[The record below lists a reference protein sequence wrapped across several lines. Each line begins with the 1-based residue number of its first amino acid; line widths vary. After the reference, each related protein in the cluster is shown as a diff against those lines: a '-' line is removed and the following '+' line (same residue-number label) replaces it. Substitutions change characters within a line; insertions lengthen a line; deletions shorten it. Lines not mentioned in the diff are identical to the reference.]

1 VARFRAHFRTG
12 REHPAGRLGSHRG
25 GVADDLRRAHGRFVL
40 VRPQCLGRRPA
51 DGRAY
56 WRRGGRVPRQPLL
69 PPSPRRALAASP
81 HGPLARGS
89 APSVSVRRSRAHRS
103 EVVRDHGDHLGV
115 QGDKAVRAS
124 IRARPVR
131 RLELAPPP
139 WLRGSSL
146 RRADWRRSSCRPRPE
161 PSSDQL
167 DRLRVKE
174 DALLVDPDGRD
185 DLVGACEQ
193 VLHVAG
199 WLVALDWKP
208 PSRLSSGPVRW
219 SSSASRA
226 TPLPA
231 CPLRMAQ
238 PRFIRRRALGR
249 SHPADIPRA
258 LPFVRIRYRPRTHSD
273 LLFVYD
279 IVRRHTFRSAFQASH
294 AGSIPVAR
302 SSSAPYFASDWRVE
316 GH

>member
-115 QGDKAVRAS
+115 QGDKVRSRLHKSAAGSTVGIGTASMAAGQARCDGLIGDEAAVDLGLNPHPISWTAFAAKRKVYRLIPTSAA
-124 IRARPVR
+124 ILLVPTYFTLRVR
-131 RLELAPPP
+131 
-139 WLRGSSL
+139 SSL
-146 RRADWRRSSCRPRPE
+146 STGNRLLGYRVGQSVGPVQQAVPRPY
-161 PSSDQL
+161 
-167 DRLRVKE
+167 
-174 DALLVDPDGRD
+174 LLARSGWHSPGLYGEGHWVD
-185 DLVGACEQ
+185 L
-193 VLHVAG
+193 
-199 WLVALDWKP
+199 
-208 PSRLSSGPVRW
+208 
-219 SSSASRA
+219 
-226 TPLPA
+226 
-231 CPLRMAQ
+231 
-238 PRFIRRRALGR
+238 
-249 SHPADIPRA
+249 IPRIS
-258 LPFVRIRYRPRTHSD
+258 RGRC
-273 LLFVYD
+273 
-279 IVRRHTFRSAFQASH
+279 RSC
-294 AGSIPVAR
+294 V
-302 SSSAPYFASDWRVE
+302 FATDRVPTLTCYLCTT
-316 GH
+316 